1 METIKIILWAE
12 HTVQA
17 GTPVTVNVIED
28 RGEDS
33 DDFILWD
40 EDTRENIAKRA
51 AEYLEKTPA
60 TARTAFDRK
69 CARSALEMV
78 S

>member
-17 GTPVTVNVIED
+17 GQPVLCNTIED

-40 EDTRENIAKRA
+40 EDTAENILKRA
-51 AEYLEKTPA
+51 KGILSQ
-60 TARTAFDRK
+60 TASALTSFERK
-69 CARSALEMV
+69 CARSSISYL